1 MKKGLKRILS
11 SVLTAAMLV
20 STLTLANV
28 GTVTVNAASITA
40 QSGGWHET
48 AYTEWLPVSGAAS
61 YEAYVKHSSSSNYTK
76 IDDELV
82 RQYDTFCRADALGL
96 AAGTYNMKIV
106 AKNSSGAELASWES
120 GTITVDNYVRDGF
133 AFSDG
138 GSSSGAYNDDG
149 TLKSNAVVFYVT
161 NDNKDTITFDV
172 TTASNGTVTTCTGL
186 GPIIKALEKGY
197 ETRPMAFRFI
207 GQVTDPVSEQT
218 LNQLDVK
225 RAENPITFE
234 GVGNDAFALFGFNLV
249 AANNVEVRN
258 FGFKDMTTSDEDG
271 VTIKDASQRIWVHN
285 CDFFYGGQGSD
296 KDQAKGDGSVDLKGT
311 STKITVSDNHYW
323 DSGKVNLCGL
333 GESADY
339 EITYSRNWFDHSDSR
354 HPRVRTGSVH
364 IYNNYYDGV
373 AKYGAGACTGSSLFV
388 EGNYFRNTSKP
399 VMSSMQ
405 GTDALGS
412 GTFSS
417 ENGGIIKMY
426 DNIMVGSYTYIEANK
441 GDGTLVQDSDGYT
454 VANRTDTVPASLT
467 TVKGGTSYNNFDTTR
482 DLGLNNS
489 SLGILAAKDVPAYVT
504 ANAGRIN
511 GGNFKF
517 TFDDAVDD
525 ADYNVNVDMK
535 SALDSYTYK
544 ADNSYVSSKSVTGI
558 DGSTFY
564 ADRATAYEAKVATLA
579 AETDPSGNKATGG
592 GSVSS
597 FDLVLDGKTDV
608 STGSKT
614 SNVTGLGTNGA
625 FSILTNSSGTVTV
638 SSSNGIQLG
647 GAGDIATGKRLISV
661 DVAEAG
667 TVYVTA
673 SSSSTDVRTINVAD
687 ASGNI
692 IGTIATGESTGVA
705 LPSAGTYYIYS
716 AGKGI
721 NVAKVAVA
729 YGSSEDQSQTTTKST
744 VTQTTTK
751 TEPTTQATTK
761 TEISSQT
768 TTKSVESST
777 ETTTAPVISDDGY
790 AAAGKYVL
798 GTSASGGDFNITAKS
813 ASAGNISFSLRDIVA
828 TGGRI
833 RGQEDGGYITFELN
847 NTAKITIMVNSGRDD
862 VKIREF
868 GTSNTVAEYAAGS
881 ESTNSIPA
889 GSYIIESVNGSNAEI
904 PYFIISY
911 DTSVDPT
918 PVPVTGD
925 ADNNGTVQAADV
937 QMVLDFASGKISSVT
952 NSALADVNG
961 DGKVTAYDAYLIGR
975 IILGK

>member
-1 MKKGLKRILS
+1 MKKGLKKILS
-11 SVLTAAMLV
+11 AVLSATMLV
-20 STLTLANV
+20 SSMAISNI
-28 GTVTVNAASITA
+28 GAVTVNAATITA
-40 QSGGWHET
+40 QSVGWHEV

-61 YEAYVKHSSSSNYTK
+61 YEAYVKASSTSTYTRL
-76 IDDELV
+76 DDELI
-82 RQYDTFCRADALGL
+82 RQYDTFCRVDALGL

-120 GTITVDNYVRDGF
+120 SAVTVDNYDRSGF

-149 TLKSNAVVFYVT
+149 TLKSDAVVFYVT
-161 NDNKDTITFDV
+161 EQTKDTITLDV
-172 TTASNGTVTTCTGL
+172 ITSSKGATTTCVGM
-186 GPIIKALEKGY
+186 GAIIKALEKGC
-197 ETRPMAFRFI
+197 ETRPMDFRFI
-207 GQVTDPVSEQT
+207 GQVTVPADEQS
-218 LNQLDVK
+218 LNQLDIK
-225 RAENPITFE
+225 RAANPITFE

-258 FGFKDMTTSDEDG
+258 FGFKDMTKVDEDG

-285 CDFFYGGQGSD
+285 NDFFYGGAGSD

-388 EGNYFRNTSKP
+388 EGNYFRNTKKP

-454 VANRTDTVPASLT
+454 VANRTDTVPSSLT

-482 DLGLNNS
+482 DLGLSNS
-489 SLGILAAKDVPAYVT
+489 KLGILAAKDVPAYVT

-517 TFDDAVDD
+517 AFNDSVDD
-525 ADYNVNVDMK
+525 ADYNVNTELD
-535 SALDSYTYK
+535 SALESYTYK
-544 ADNSYVSSKSVTGI
+544 TNNSYVSSKSTTGI
-558 DGSTFY
+558 DGNAFY
-564 ADRATAYEAKVATLA
+564 TDRTKAYEAKVATLA
-579 AETDPSGNKATGG
+579 AETDPSGNNATGG

-597 FDLVLDGKTDV
+597 FDLELDGKKDV
-608 STGSKT
+608 STGSIT
-614 SNVTGLGTNGA
+614 SNVTGLGTSGA

-638 SSSNGIQLG
+638 SSSKGIQLG
-647 GAGDIATGKRLISV
+647 GAGDFATGKRLISV
-661 DVAEAG
+661 NVAEAG
-667 TVYVTA
+667 TIYATA
-673 SSSSTDVRTINVAD
+673 SSTSTDVRTLNVVD
-687 ASGNI
+687 ASGNV
-692 IGTIATGESTGVA
+692 IGTISTGSSTGVA

-716 AGKGI
+716 SNKGI
-721 NVAKVAVA
+721 NVTKVGVA
-729 YGSSEDQSQTTTKST
+729 YGSSETPS
-744 VTQTTTK
+744 QTTTK

-761 TEISSQT
+761 TEISS
-768 TTKSVESST
+768 
-777 ETTTAPVISDDGY
+777 ETTTTSAVSGDGY

-798 GTSASGGDFNITAKS
+798 GTSASGGSFNINAKVME
-813 ASAGNISFSLRDIVA
+813 AGNVNFALRDVVA

-833 RGQEDGGYITFELN
+833 RSQEDGGYITFELEKA
-847 NTAKITIMVNSGRDD
+847 AKISIMASSGRDD

-868 GTSNTVAEYAAGS
+868 GTTNTVATYAAGS
-881 ESTNSIPA
+881 EVTNEIPA
-889 GSYIIESVNGSNAEI
+889 GSYIIESLNNSNAEI
-904 PYFIISY
+904 AYIVISY
-911 DTSVDPT
+911 DSTPT
-918 PVPVTGD
+918 PVELIGD
-925 ADNNGTVQAADV
+925 ANNDGKVDALDV
-937 QMVLDFASGKISSVT
+937 SMVLDYASGKISEVT
-952 NSALADVNG
+952 NTRLADVSG
-961 DGKVTAYDAYLIGR
+961 DGKVTAYDAYLIGK
-975 IILGK
+975 IILGLK